1 MSGVLRPADRPDLAW
16 LWPPVRSSQIFD
28 RGEELERFWAEA
40 PWRVRVNGRGEA
52 AVLVRWREH
61 LDLLAIKGLWCSE
74 RRVPML
80 LEDLRAVARE
90 QGFGRLLSPLL
101 PVESARPY
109 EEAGMRTVQEIVV
122 LRLDVRRRHHLL
134 EAPDAAGV
142 ALRIGSAADI
152 PAVLPVDNGAFESF
166 WAYDRPTLERYIVG
180 QPGGSPERLGIAE
193 VVGEVVGY
201 TLCTVRR
208 GEGSIG
214 RLAVR
219 PDVQGRGIGALLLED
234 AVAYLE
240 RDGADRVTLCT
251 QVENV
256 RSRKLY
262 ANAGFKEVPGLLLGM
277 VSGPL

>member
-1 MSGVLRPADRPDLAW
+1 MSGILRPAQPADLAW
-16 LWPPVRSSQIFD
+16 LWPPVRASQIFEHAD
-28 RGEELERFWAEA
+28 ELERFWAEA

-61 LDLLAIKGLWCSE
+61 MDLLAIKGLWCSE
-74 RRVPML
+74 RRVPLL

-101 PVESARPY
+101 PESAARPY
-109 EEAGMRTVQEIVV
+109 VDDGMQPVQKIVV
-122 LRLDVRRRHHLL
+122 MRLDVRRRRHLL
-134 EAPDAAGV
+134 EARDAAGV
-142 ALRIGSAADI
+142 TLRIGSLADTD
-152 PAVLPVDNGAFESF
+152 AVLAVDNAAFETF
-166 WAYDRPTLERYIVG
+166 WRYDRRLMTQYVT
-180 QPGGSPERLGIAE
+180 SERLGVAE
-193 VVGEVVGY
+193 AGGRVVGY

-219 PDVQGRGIGALLLED
+219 PDLQGRGIGAVLLED
-234 AVAYLE
+234 AVAFLE
-240 RDGADRVTLCT
+240 RDRAERVTLCT
-251 QVENV
+251 QAENL

-262 ANAGFKEVPGLLLGM
+262 TGAGFKEVPGLLLGL